1 MIHKTE
7 LAEIEAKRL
16 AEVKAVEDAE
26 KQAKLEEEA
35 NQKNYKQFLAD
46 NNYNQDTDILNT
58 DILSPDNGKVKLY
71 RLVATY
77 TK

>member
-26 KQAKLEEEA
+26 KQAKADAENLA
-35 NQKNYKQFLAD
+35 KQKNYKQFLAD
-46 NNYNQDTDILNT
+46 NNYNQDTDIL
-58 DILSPDNGKVKLY
+58 SPDNGTVKLY